1 MSDIQKFR
9 KAVNG
14 FNRHDV
20 VSYIEYLNNKHR
32 SEINQLQ
39 NRLQTATR
47 PVEDNGLKEEK
58 AVLEAENATLKQEL
72 EALRAQLAEKEAQP
86 EAVPAAPVGP
96 SCTEQELEAY
106 RRAER
111 AERLAMERARATS
124 QQAKGI
130 LADATAQIQI
140 SATQLEEAAKTMA
153 AQLDAYKAS
162 VVSAGAIL
170 TDTAAALGTVCPEE

>member
-9 KAVNG
+9 KSVNG

-20 VSYIEYLNNKHR
+20 VTYIEYLTNKHR
-32 SEINQLQ
+32 SEVNQLQ
-39 NRLQTATR
+39 NRLQAATR
-47 PVEDNGLKEEK
+47 PVEDHGLAEK
-58 AVLEAENATLKQEL
+58 CAALEAENTALKQEL
-72 EALRAQLAEKEAQP
+72 ESLRAQLAEQEARP
-86 EAVPAAPVGP
+86 AAAPVGP

-111 AERLAMERARATS
+111 AERLAMERAQATS
-124 QQAKGI
+124 RQAKGI

-153 AQLDAYKAS
+153 AHMDVYKNA
-162 VVSAGAIL
+162 VLSAGNIL
-170 TDTAAALGTVCPEE
+170 NSAAASLGTVCPEE